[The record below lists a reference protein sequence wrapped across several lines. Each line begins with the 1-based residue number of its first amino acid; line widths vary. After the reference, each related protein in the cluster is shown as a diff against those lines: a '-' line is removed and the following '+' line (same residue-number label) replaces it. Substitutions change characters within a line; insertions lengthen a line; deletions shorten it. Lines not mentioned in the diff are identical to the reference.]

1 MFKQFQNIESAFS
14 HIKIFNIALIF
25 ANVIMFCFYT
35 YRSDKR
41 VDEANNKVLILHQGK
56 IIPADVSTRQ
66 ENLPVELKD
75 HIATFH
81 RLFFTLAP
89 DEKVIVTNIKKALYL
104 ADNSAKY
111 EYDNLQ
117 ENGFYSNVIAGNV
130 SQNIQ
135 VDSINVNVS
144 VIPYHFTCY
153 ATISIVR
160 TTSKV
165 TRSLITEG
173 YVRDLVKSDNNPH
186 GFLIEKWK
194 TLENKDLKI
203 ETR

>member
-1 MFKQFQNIESAFS
+1 MFKQFKNIDSAFS
-14 HIKIFNIALIF
+14 HIKVFILALIF

-35 YRSDKR
+35 YRSDQR
-41 VDEANNKVLILHQGK
+41 VDAANDKVLIIHQGK
-56 IIPADVSTRQ
+56 IIPAEVSTRQ

-81 RLFFTLAP
+81 RLFFSLAP
-89 DEKVIVTNIKKALYL
+89 DEKVILTNINKALYL
-104 ADNSAKY
+104 ADNTAKH

-117 ENGFYSNVIAGNV
+117 ESGFYSSIIAGNV

-135 VDSINVNVS
+135 VDSIEVNVGL
-144 VIPYHFTCY
+144 IPYHFTCY
-153 ATISIVR
+153 ATLTIVR

-165 TRSLITEG
+165 TRSLVTEG
-173 YVRDLVKSDNNPH
+173 VVRDLEKSDNNPH

-194 TLENKDLKI
+194 TLENKDLKV

>member
-1 MFKQFQNIESAFS
+1 MFKQFKNIDSAFS
-14 HIKIFNIALIF
+14 HIKVFILALIF

-35 YRSDKR
+35 YRSDQR
-41 VDEANNKVLILHQGK
+41 VDAANDKVLIIHQGK
-56 IIPADVSTRQ
+56 IIPAEVSTRQ

-81 RLFFTLAP
+81 RLFFSLAP
-89 DEKVIVTNIKKALYL
+89 DEKVILTNINKALYL
-104 ADNSAKY
+104 ADNTAKY

-117 ENGFYSNVIAGNV
+117 ESGFYSSIIAGNV

-135 VDSINVNVS
+135 VDSIEVNVA

-153 ATISIVR
+153 ATLTIVR

-165 TRSLITEG
+165 TRSLVTEG
-173 YVRDLVKSDNNPH
+173 VVRDLEKSDNNPH

-194 TLENKDLKI
+194 TLENKDLKV

>member
-1 MFKQFQNIESAFS
+1 MFKQFKNIDSAFS
-14 HIKIFNIALIF
+14 HIKVFILALIF
-25 ANVIMFCFYT
+25 GNVFMFCFYT
-35 YRSDKR
+35 YRSDQR
-41 VDEANNKVLILHQGK
+41 VDAANDKVLIIYQGK
-56 IIPADVSTRQ
+56 IVPAEVSTRQ

-81 RLFFTLAP
+81 RLFFSLAP
-89 DEKVIVTNIKKALYL
+89 DEKVILTNINKALYL
-104 ADNSAKY
+104 ADNTAKY

-117 ENGFYSNVIAGNV
+117 ESGFYSSIIAGNV

-135 VDSINVNVS
+135 VDSIKVNVA
-144 VIPYHFTCY
+144 VVPYHFTCY
-153 ATISIVR
+153 ATLTIVR

-165 TRSLITEG
+165 TRSLVTEG
-173 YVRDLVKSDNNPH
+173 VVRDLEKSDNNPH

-194 TLENKDLKI
+194 TLENKDLKV